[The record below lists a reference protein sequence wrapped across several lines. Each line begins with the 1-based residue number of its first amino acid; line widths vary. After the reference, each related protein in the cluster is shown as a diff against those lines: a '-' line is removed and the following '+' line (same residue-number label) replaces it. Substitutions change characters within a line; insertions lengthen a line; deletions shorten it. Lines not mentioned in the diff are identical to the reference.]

1 VSKYEDEAARYLL
14 SQGVSPLQA
23 AGIVGNLAQE
33 SNLNPTVRGD
43 NGSAYG
49 LAQWRL
55 DRRSAL
61 EGFAR
66 QRGGHHADPY
76 TQLDF
81 LLHEA
86 RQRGDLSAMGSAQ
99 TPGQA
104 AKIFAD
110 RYERPSPQHANYA
123 NRGSTAERV
132 YQRLAS
138 VQHGHGML
146 QKYSPSFAQ
155 RTADFFVHP
164 AYGADQ
170 PQGPG
175 VMRDDGGFSADLQQ
189 ASAEP
194 DEFQRDLQQAIA
206 STPTTAPQDDGFAA
220 DLQAAISS
228 PAPQAT
234 APQSG
239 MSPTLQAN
247 LRSTVKGLSAPVTMA
262 MDAVNAVPN
271 LIAKGVNT
279 VRPGTMDYLA
289 PGQEMV
295 DKGLRSAGINP
306 EPQSGAER
314 AVTAALGAAAGSPLF
329 GAASLASA
337 PTQALGA
344 AASSAAVDMAQA
356 AGVGPAGQLAAG
368 VVGGMAPGV
377 GMSAMRG
384 VGNTINRGTAPFR
397 PGGKEAIAGRLLN
410 KQASAPQTVLNRVDD
425 PSINRAIIPGSAPT
439 LAEVSQD
446 PGISQLQRGM
456 GRIGL
461 DAGVDQ
467 INAVRV
473 SQLDNLIHE
482 TLDRVNKNRGGRD
495 TVEAVRAVKHRIGA
509 EFEQGLAARGI
520 DTMALPVAPQT
531 LSDRIKELARKH
543 EGNDA
548 LTGLIAK
555 VSTQLG
561 DEAPS
566 FNKLWN
572 MRQSLDDSIYEK
584 WATAS
589 SASKGDMKRVGEQLR
604 SAMNADLVAAVPEF
618 QPFLSRYARMSRAE
632 GRLKLGRKLKEGV
645 QNMGSGIA
653 GEGQLYGERTVS
665 LDKLQKID
673 FDKAQQRAGATLAPY
688 QREAFDAATAEK
700 RRANFLFSG
709 GQAPRSDTAQNLAL
723 DQVISDD
730 ILGGLLGDNSGQTG
744 LVGIMRGIGQNT
756 LGAPLTA
763 LTRSAKNDI
772 LRLVAKG
779 LIDPQEGARLMR
791 LGTLKQSE
799 SFAKKLQSGAETGVL
814 SSIYSNM
821 VR

>member
-1 VSKYEDEAARYLL
+1 MSPDYEQLYLESDLDNGLPVGLTAAIAKQETGHIRDEATRNRVRSPANAYGHMQFIPETGRRYGLNSYADLTDPVKSINAAGRYL
-14 SQGVSPLQA
+14 
-23 AGIVGNLAQE
+23 
-33 SNLNPTVRGD
+33 
-43 NGSAYG
+43 
-49 LAQWRL
+49 
-55 DRRSAL
+55 
-61 EGFAR
+61 
-66 QRGGHHADPY
+66 
-76 TQLDF
+76 
-81 LLHEA
+81 
-86 RQRGDLSAMGSAQ
+86 GDLYHQFGRPDL
-99 TPGQA
+99 TA
-104 AKIFAD
+104 AAYNAGEHRKSLREGRIPAIPETQKYV
-110 RYERPSPQHANYA
+110 RNVMSN
-123 NRGSTAERV
+123 
-132 YQRLAS
+132 LAS
-138 VQHGHGML
+138 VQHAHGMMR
-146 QKYSPSFAQ
+146 KYSPSLAEQ
-155 RTADFFVHP
+155 GMNFFIPP

-175 VMRDDGGFSADLQQ
+175 VMTDWKAAGEELDQIINEGTQQ
-189 ASAEP
+189 PGATDWDAAGAEL
-194 DEFQRDLQQAIA
+194 EQI
-206 STPTTAPQDDGFAA
+206 
-220 DLQAAISS
+220 ISEG
-228 PAPQAT
+228 

-239 MSPTLQAN
+239 MSPTLQAAVRVGSRVMTN
-247 LRSTVKGLSAPVTMA
+247 PVDLMSNALMA
-262 MDAVNAVPN
+262 GPKAVAW
-271 LIAKGVNT
+271 GVNKL
-279 VRPGTMDYLA
+279 RPGTIDV
-289 PGQEMV
+289 PSVSGMV
-295 DKGLRSAGINP
+295 DKGLAAAGINP
-306 EPQSGAER
+306 QAQSPEER
-314 AVTAALGAAAGSPLF
+314 ALTAGLTAATTAPLMGASSLGSIAAQG
-329 GAASLASA
+329 
-337 PTQALGA
+337 LGA
-344 AASSAAVDMAQA
+344 AASSASVDMAQQSGAGLPGQIA
-356 AGVGPAGQLAAG
+356 AGI
-368 VVGGMAPGV
+368 VGGMVPGV

-425 PSINRAIIPGSAPT
+425 PNINRAIIPGSAPT

-495 TVEAVRAVKHRIGA
+495 VVESVRAVKHRIGA

-531 LSDRIKELARKH
+531 LSDRIKDLARKH

-653 GEGQLYGERTVS
+653 GEGQLYGERTIS

-723 DQVISDD
+723 DQLISDD

-744 LVGIMRGIGQNT
+744 LVGILRGLAQNT